1 MIKNG
6 YAFDIDD
13 PNFSEILDKTLR
25 NIGDIMDHWAI
36 VRDTEKEQKERKEEN
51 MFDFG
56 NMFNG
61 MFKPVA
67 KGYCKMGAN
76 GKIAIKV
83 QNGYKT
89 FNVKTMKLTNCD
101 NFAFDMD
108 GAFWVVPTFK
118 VAVGDIILV
127 NNEPRAVIE
136 VGKNSI
142 KTFSYKDSTI
152 QETIPEIFSPF
163 MNMTKD
169 NDSMSSMMSMMMM
182 SQMFN
187 GNNTGGSMNM
197 GGMNPM
203 MFMMMGNGGNMFENM
218 FDGAFDFG
226 DVPVISTDDEEDED

>member
-6 YAFDIDD
+6 YAFGIDD
-13 PNFSEILDKTLR
+13 PSFSEAVDKALR

-89 FNVKTMKLTNCD
+89 FNVKTNSKGLGVFKITNLKKKGIYI
-101 NFAFDMD
+101 A
-108 GAFWVVPTFK
+108 VITVPTNK
-118 VAVGDIILV
+118 YYNKISKKMKIAV
-127 NNEPRAVIE
+127 
-136 VGKNSI
+136 KS
-142 KTFSYKDSTI
+142 
-152 QETIPEIFSPF
+152 
-163 MNMTKD
+163 
-169 NDSMSSMMSMMMM
+169 
-182 SQMFN
+182 
-187 GNNTGGSMNM
+187 
-197 GGMNPM
+197 
-203 MFMMMGNGGNMFENM
+203 
-218 FDGAFDFG
+218 
-226 DVPVISTDDEEDED
+226 